1 VLVGLG
7 VLYLMRDV
15 IGAFVLGALLAF
27 LVLPVVDLAA
37 RFGVPRVA
45 TILATF
51 AVLIVALVLLASVL
65 IPLLTTEI
73 SQLEAQAPGIATA
86 AQDRISHLV
95 ANRPLNVFGMR
106 IDLTQSTATLEQHA
120 NEFLLGQFGNALGLG
135 LAALTTLFQVLL
147 MLIVAFLIALDA
159 HQIARAMRQLVPNDY
174 RDDFDLIWREIKSML
189 YAYMRGQLIVAVIIG
204 WTCGLAVWLLGLD
217 FALALGLIAGVT
229 SLIPYLGPFLGA
241 LPAILVGLAAGP
253 QQALLVAFVYFI
265 ISNAILNFVYPK
277 VVGQAVRLPSILVI
291 VAFLAGF
298 SLAGILG
305 MFVAVPIAAT
315 IRILYDYVHPRLYG
329 PAG

>member
-1 VLVGLG
+1 
-7 VLYLMRDV
+7 
-15 IGAFVLGALLAF
+15 
-27 LVLPVVDLAA
+27 
-37 RFGVPRVA
+37 
-45 TILATF
+45 
-51 AVLIVALVLLASVL
+51 VLIVALVLLASVL

-95 ANRPLNVFGMR
+95 ANRPLDVLGVR
-106 IDLTQSTATLEQHA
+106 VDLTKSTASLEQHA

-159 HQIARAMRQLVPNDY
+159 HQIARAFRQLVPNDY

-265 ISNAILNFVYPK
+265 ISNAILNFVYPQ